1 MQLPPLKFI
10 TLSPVDLCILN
21 LCTLKSEPISN
32 LKDVKTNFMLGLIA
46 KILCPTTSIHIKKN
60 QLTSL
65 KVIFARA
72 VFNYCKSLFN

>member
-32 LKDVKTNFMLGLIA
+32 LKDVKTNFMLGLID
-46 KILCPTTSIHIKKN
+46 SVSYYFNSHKKN
-60 QLTSL
+60 QLTLL